1 MGKTTKIYVNKA
13 VSAADVSA
21 ALKNADENDLRI
33 LSLLLLTA
41 DSEGG
46 ASLSGIEEL
55 LGLDR
60 ADALASVK
68 FWRGAG
74 VLTSCKTV
82 SSEKAEKAESKERVT
97 AHKGGVV
104 STFTGV
110 EAYTNDELTRLLETN
125 AQSGFIDEAQK
136 IMGKIFNKNEV
147 GKLVGI
153 TEQLGFEPEAVL
165 AILSYCVR
173 LEKKSLSYAE
183 KIAISFHDE
192 DIFTAEEIHARIDQ
206 LEKRNSALEKIRWL
220 FGFGGRA
227 LTTSEKK
234 LFAAWTE
241 DFGYSFEIIQK
252 AYEITVDTIHE
263 PAPKYTNGI
272 LKKWYENGLETTEQI
287 DEYIAVEKQKSAKA
301 LKQPQASGRTAAKTV
316 QKNEDMEDWFEQ
328 RLKNTFG

>member
-13 VSAADVSA
+13 VAPADVSA

-41 DSEGG
+41 DSEGC
-46 ASLSGIEEL
+46 ATLSGIEEL
-55 LGLDR
+55 LELDR
-60 ADALASVK
+60 SDALASVK

-82 SSEKAEKAESKERVT
+82 LAEKSESKESVT

-110 EAYTNDELTRLLETN
+110 EAYTNDELARILEMN
-125 AQSGFIDEAQK
+125 VRSEFIDEAQK

-206 LEKRNSALEKIRWL
+206 LEKRNSAQERIRGL

-287 DEYIAVEKQKSAKA
+287 DEYIAAEKQKSAKA
-301 LKQPQASGRTAAKTV
+301 IKQPQANGRTAAKTV